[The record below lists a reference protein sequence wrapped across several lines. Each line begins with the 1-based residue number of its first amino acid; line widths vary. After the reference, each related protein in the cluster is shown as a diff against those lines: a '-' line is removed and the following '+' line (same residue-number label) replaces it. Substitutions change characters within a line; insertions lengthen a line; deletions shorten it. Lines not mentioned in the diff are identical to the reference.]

1 MTHHPARQ
9 NLWLCRQ
16 VGIPVLILLPDR
28 TLTPAS
34 IVFHRPSGYTPRMS
48 SPPEIISSTSNPL
61 IKSLRSLERKKG
73 RAETGLFLAEGAR
86 LVEQGL
92 SAGWE
97 LNSLVVSASSAERSF
112 VRDLIARA
120 SRSGAR
126 TVQVTDRL
134 AGQIARKD
142 NPQAVI
148 GAFKQ
153 TAPKLGDLSIPN
165 SSLWVALY
173 EVRDPGNLGTI
184 LRTADCAGISGVLL
198 IGQCC
203 DPYSVEAVRASMG
216 SIFDIPFARSS
227 FDDFNTWR
235 TGKGL
240 SMFAASVN
248 GTVRH
253 TEADMTGPSIILMGN
268 EQAGLPDEV
277 EAKCDTLCLI
287 PMRGGA
293 DSLNLAQATAIMTY
307 EAWRQRGFA

>member
-1 MTHHPARQ
+1 
-9 NLWLCRQ
+9 
-16 VGIPVLILLPDR
+16 
-28 TLTPAS
+28 
-34 IVFHRPSGYTPRMS
+34 MS
-48 SPPEIISSTSNPL
+48 SELETISSTGNPL
-61 IKSLRSLERKKG
+61 VKKLRSLERKKG

-92 SAGWE
+92 SAGW
-97 LNSLVVSASSAERSF
+97 SLDSLIVSASSAERPF
-112 VRDLIARA
+112 VRDLVARA
-120 SRSGAR
+120 AGAGAR

-153 TAPKLGDLSIPN
+153 GAPSLDELAVPK
-165 SSLWVALY
+165 SSLWIGLY

-184 LRTADCAGISGVLL
+184 LRTADCAALNGVLL

-216 SIFDIPFARSS
+216 SIFDIAFARCS
-227 FDDFNTWR
+227 FDEFQAWR
-235 TGKGL
+235 TGAGL
-240 SMFAASVN
+240 SVFAASVN

-253 TEADMTGPSIILMGN
+253 TEADMTGASVILMGN
-268 EQAGLPDEV
+268 EQAGLPDPV
-277 EAKCDTLCLI
+277 EATCDTLCLI

-293 DSLNLAQATAIMTY
+293 DSLNLAQATAVMTY
-307 EAWRQRGFA
+307 EAWRQRGFS